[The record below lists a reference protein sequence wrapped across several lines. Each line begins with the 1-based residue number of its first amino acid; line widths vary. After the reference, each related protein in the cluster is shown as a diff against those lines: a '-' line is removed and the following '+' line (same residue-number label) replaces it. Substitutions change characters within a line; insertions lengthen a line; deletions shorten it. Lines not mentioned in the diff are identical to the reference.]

1 MTAGG
6 ASTEVLTVDES
17 AEGRLD
23 GWLAARL
30 GLSRTRVA
38 ALIREGRVLV
48 DGRSPRKSEAVSSGQ
63 RIEVEI
69 PAPEA
74 LTAEPQDIAVDIVFQ
89 DASVVVVNK
98 PPGLVVHPAPGH
110 ASGTLVNALL
120 HHVRDLSGV
129 GGALRP
135 GIVHRLDRYTS
146 GLMVVAKDD
155 QAHRALSRALKER
168 QVRRLYLAASW
179 GHLPKSPLT
188 IDGPIGRHPT
198 DRKRMAV
205 REGGRLALTRCAVLE
220 RWQAAELLRVS
231 LGTGRTHQIRVH
243 LSHIGHPVVGDAV
256 YGAGWERGMGGQ
268 ARAWARELARRTTRQ
283 FLHAAELSFEHPRTG
298 EELAFEAPLPPDLA
312 EVAAWARE
320 NP

>member
-1 MTAGG
+1 MTAGE
-6 ASTEVLTVDES
+6 ASTEVVTVDES

-30 GLSRTRVA
+30 SLSRTRIV
-38 ALIREGRVLV
+38 ALIRQGHVLV
-48 DGRSPRKSEAVSSGQ
+48 DGRPARKSDPVSPGQ

-69 PAPEA
+69 PALEE
-74 LTAEPQDIAVDIVFQ
+74 LTAEPQDIPVDIVYQ
-89 DASVVVVNK
+89 DASLLVVNK
-98 PPGLVVHPAPGH
+98 PAGLVVHPAPGH
-110 ASGTLVNALL
+110 PSGTLVNALL

-129 GGALRP
+129 GGTLRP

-155 QAHRALSRALKER
+155 QAHLALSQALKER
-168 QVRRLYLAASW
+168 RVRRLYLAASW

-198 DRKRMAV
+198 DRKKMAV
-205 REGGRLALTRCAVLE
+205 TERGRLAVTRCAVDE
-220 RWQAAELLRVS
+220 RWRAAELLRVS

-256 YGAGWERGMGGQ
+256 YGAGRERGMSGP
-268 ARAWARELARRTTRQ
+268 ARSWARELARRTPRQ
-283 FLHAAELSFEHPRTG
+283 FLHAAELSFAHPRTG
-298 EELAFEAPLPPDLA
+298 EESTFEAALPPDLA